1 MGRPERVTREEVL
14 RAAREAFAER
24 GFDGTTLAAIGLRLR
39 VSPAA
44 LLRHA
49 PTKEALFAAA
59 MEAGQ
64 SETNLPSAFLA
75 GCDGSENPF
84 PLLRRF
90 AEALVPF
97 IDGRIGETIAAW
109 MRMRTVSGVPV
120 LKFPFDP
127 RRRSSPPQ
135 RILVDLE
142 AYFRR
147 AKKAGTLRVRD
158 PRAAAVA
165 WLGTLQA
172 YVFMHRVAQIAPPVP
187 LGEYLDTVLDVW
199 KRGALSSGRRRR

>member
-1 MGRPERVTREEVL
+1 MGRPERVTRDEVL
-14 RAAREAFAER
+14 RAAREAFAEK
-24 GFDGTTLAAIGLRLR
+24 GYEGTTLASIGGRLK

-64 SETNLPSAFLA
+64 SEANLPSAFLA
-75 GCDGSENPF
+75 ECDGSENPL

-109 MRMRTVSGVPV
+109 MRMRTVSGVPI
-120 LKFPFDP
+120 LKLPFDP

-135 RILVDLE
+135 RVLADLE

-147 AKKAGTLRVRD
+147 ARKAGTLRVRD

-172 YVFMHRVAQIAPPVP
+172 YVFMHRVAQIAPPVS
-187 LGEYLDTVLDVW
+187 LGEYLDTVLEVW
-199 KRGALSSGRRRR
+199 KRGAVSSGRTKR